1 MLGGTESRGGSR
13 GRRGEVMRRITPAR
27 AALVI
32 AAAATLVLAATAAA
46 HTDSPARVEAKK
58 PIVIGAVVDLTKS
71 MAPFD
76 KPALLAA
83 QLQIKAINRKGGVG
97 PKHRPLKLVYLN
109 DQLDAAQTK
118 QDAVSMVAKKVD
130 IGWVTCDVNYA
141 SPAAQTFLNAGK
153 LTIAPCLGTDEL
165 SPLRFGTKGK
175 LGFSYGNAAQD
186 EGAAVAE
193 YAYKVKHWHSA
204 DVVTDNLLRYFQDV
218 CKAFTVRFTQLGGKV
233 VAQEHFTQFKNQI
246 NSVVSRVN
254 NEKSDV
260 IAFCTSFGVD
270 QPAFVSGLRSLNNQT
285 PIINGWASDGAYW
298 WPKSPEVT
306 NFYYLTY
313 ASVYGDDPSAQVRA
327 FEGQMKKA
335 GHPAQTGGFLGG
347 AAAIDGIVTALKR
360 DGGSTNGAAL
370 GAQMVKFKKVPTLS
384 GNVSFSA
391 GLHTVFGRAY
401 RVIEIENNHGK
412 FVKLQT
418 ASSPANIGR

>member
-1 MLGGTESRGGSR
+1 MSRSTR
-13 GRRGEVMRRITPAR
+13 AR
-27 AALVI
+27 LALVVV
-32 AAAATLVLAATAAA
+32 AVCAGLLAATAAA
-46 HTDSPARVEAKK
+46 RTDTAAAKK

-76 KPALLAA
+76 APALLAA
-83 QLQIKAINRKGGVG
+83 QLEIKKINAHGGVNG
-97 PKHRPLKLVYLN
+97 RPLKIVALN
-109 DQLDAAQTK
+109 DQLDPSKTK
-118 QDAVSMVAKKVD
+118 QFALQMLQKKVD

-141 SPAAQTFLNAGK
+141 APAAQAFLKAGK

-165 SPLRFGTKGK
+165 SPIAFGKIGK
-175 LGFSYGNAAQD
+175 LGFSFGNAAQD
-186 EGAAVAE
+186 EGAAAAE
-193 YAYKVKHWHSA
+193 YSYKVKHWKSA
-204 DVVTDNLLRYFQDV
+204 VVVTDDLLRYFQDV
-218 CKAFTVRFTQLGGKV
+218 CKAFTVRFQQLGGKI

-285 PIINGWASDGAYW
+285 PIINGWASDGSYW
-298 WPKSPEVT
+298 WPKSPQVT

-313 ASVYGDDPSAQVRA
+313 ASVYGDDPSKAVRS
-327 FEGQMKKA
+327 FEAEMKKA

-347 AAAIDGIVTALKR
+347 AAAVDGIAYAIKKA
-360 DGGSTNGAAL
+360 GGSTNGAKLASI
-370 GAQMVKFKKVPTLS
+370 MVKFHKVKTLS
-384 GNVSFSA
+384 GDVSFSPK
-391 GLHTVFGRAY
+391 LHTVFGRAY
-401 RVIEIENNHGK
+401 RVIEVQDNKAK
-412 FVKLQT
+412 FLKLQT

>member
-1 MLGGTESRGGSR
+1 M
-13 GRRGEVMRRITPAR
+13 VRRIAL
-27 AALVI
+27 AAVAV
-32 AAAATLVLAATAAA
+32 AAGVLAATAAA
-46 HTDSPARVEAKK
+46 HTDRAAAGK

-76 KPALLAA
+76 APALLAA
-83 QLQIKAINRKGGVG
+83 QLEIKKVNAKGGVNG
-97 PKHRPLKLVYLN
+97 RPLKMVFLN
-109 DQLDAAQTK
+109 DQLDPAKTK
-118 QDAVSMVAKKVD
+118 QFALQMIQKKVD

-141 SPAAQTFLNAGK
+141 SPAASAFLKAGK
-153 LTIAPCLGTDEL
+153 LTVAPCLGTDEL
-165 SPLRFGTKGK
+165 SPIAFGAIGK
-175 LGFSYGNAAQD
+175 NGFSFGNAAQD
-186 EGAAVAE
+186 EGAAAAE
-193 YAYKVKHWHSA
+193 YSFKVKHWKTA
-204 DVVTDNLLRYFQDV
+204 VVVTDDLLRYFQDV

-285 PIINGWASDGAYW
+285 PIINGWASDGSYW
-298 WPKSPEVT
+298 WPKSPPVT
-306 NFYYLTY
+306 NFFYLTY
-313 ASVYGDDPSAQVRA
+313 ASVYGDDPSPQVRA
-327 FEGQMKKA
+327 FEAQMKKA

-360 DGGSTNGAAL
+360 DHGNTNGSAL
-370 GAQMVKFKKVPTLS
+370 AAQMVKFHKVPTLS

-391 GLHTVFGRAY
+391 KLHTVFGRSY
-401 RVIEIENNHGK
+401 RVIEIENNKAKYVGSI
-412 FVKLQT
+412 T

>member
-1 MLGGTESRGGSR
+1 MSRSTR
-13 GRRGEVMRRITPAR
+13 AR

-32 AAAATLVLAATAAA
+32 VAVAACALAATAAA
-46 HTDSPARVEAKK
+46 HTSSAAKGA
-58 PIVIGAVVDLTKS
+58 PIVIGAVIDTTKS

-76 KPALLAA
+76 APALLAA
-83 QLQIKAINRKGGVG
+83 QLEIKKVNAAGGVNG
-97 PKHRPLKLVYLN
+97 RPLKMIYLN
-109 DQLDAAQTK
+109 DQLDPAKTK
-118 QDAVSMVAKKVD
+118 QYALQMLQKKVD

-141 SPAAQTFLNAGK
+141 SPAASQFLKAGK
-153 LTIAPCLGTDEL
+153 LTVAPCLGTDEL
-165 SPLRFGTKGK
+165 SPIAFGKIGN

-186 EGAAVAE
+186 EGAAAAE
-193 YAYKVKHWHSA
+193 FSYNVKHWKTA
-204 DVVTDNLLRYFQDV
+204 VVVTDDLLRYFQDV
-218 CKAFTVRFTQLGGKV
+218 CKAFTVRFQQLGGKI

-270 QPAFVSGLRSLNNQT
+270 QPAFVSGLRSLNNET
-285 PIINGWASDGAYW
+285 PIINGWASDGNYW

-306 NFYYLTY
+306 NFWYLTY
-313 ASVYGDDPSAQVRA
+313 ASVYGDDPSPQVRA
-327 FEGQMKKA
+327 FEGEMKKA

-360 DGGSTNGAAL
+360 DGGNTSGAAL
-370 GAQMVKFKKVPTLS
+370 AAQMVKFKKVPTLS
-384 GNVSFSA
+384 GNVSFSSK
-391 GLHTVFGRAY
+391 LHTVFGRAY
-401 RVIEIENNHGK
+401 RVIEIENNHAQ

>member
-1 MLGGTESRGGSR
+1 MSRSTR
-13 GRRGEVMRRITPAR
+13 ARI
-27 AALVI
+27 ALVVV
-32 AAAATLVLAATAAA
+32 AVCAGLLAATAAA
-46 HTDSPARVEAKK
+46 HTDGKAAGK
-58 PIVIGAVVDLTKS
+58 PIVIGAVVDLTKG

-76 KPALLAA
+76 APALLAA
-83 QLQIKAINRKGGVG
+83 QLEIKKINAKGGVNG
-97 PKHRPLKLVYLN
+97 RPLKIVYLN
-109 DQLDAAQTK
+109 DQLDPAKTK
-118 QDAVSMVAKKVD
+118 QFAQQMVQKKVD

-141 SPAAQTFLNAGK
+141 APAAQTFLAAGK

-165 SPLRFGTKGK
+165 SPLRFGKIGR
-175 LGFSYGNAAQD
+175 LGFSFGNAAQD
-186 EGAAVAE
+186 EGAAAAE
-193 YAYKVKHWHSA
+193 FAYKTQHYKSA
-204 DVVTDNLLRYFQDV
+204 VVVTDDLLRYFQDV
-218 CKAFTVRFTQLGGKV
+218 CKAFTVRFQQLGGKI

-298 WPKSPEVT
+298 WPKSPPVT

-313 ASVYGDDPSAQVRA
+313 GSVYGDDPSAQVRA
-327 FEGQMKKA
+327 FETLMKKA

-347 AAAIDGIVTALKR
+347 AAAIDGIVTAITR
-360 DGGSTNGAAL
+360 AHGSTSGAAL
-370 GAQMVKFKKVPTLS
+370 ATQMEKFHNVSTLS
-384 GNVSFSA
+384 GNVSFSKR
-391 GLHTVFGRAY
+391 LHSVFGRAY
-401 RVIEIENNHGK
+401 RVIEIQNNKAK

>member
-1 MLGGTESRGGSR
+1 MSRSTRGLQASAAEPPTR
-13 GRRGEVMRRITPAR
+13 GRKPRARI
-27 AALVI
+27 ALVI
-32 AAAATLVLAATAAA
+32 VAVAACALAATAAA
-46 HTDSPARVEAKK
+46 HTSSSAAGK

-76 KPALLAA
+76 APALLAA
-83 QLQIKAINRKGGVG
+83 QLEIKKVNAHGGVNG
-97 PKHRPLKLVYLN
+97 RPLKLISLN
-109 DQLDAAQTK
+109 DQLDPTKTK
-118 QDAVSMVAKKVD
+118 QFALQMLQKKVD

-141 SPAAQTFLNAGK
+141 APAASAFLGAGK

-165 SPLRFGTKGK
+165 SPIAFGAKGK

-193 YAYKVKHWHSA
+193 YSYKVKHWKTA
-204 DVVTDNLLRYFQDV
+204 VVVTDDLLRYFQDV
-218 CKAFTVRFTQLGGKV
+218 CKAFTVRFQQLGGKI

-270 QPAFVSGLRSLNNQT
+270 QPAFVSGLRSLNNNT
-285 PIINGWASDGAYW
+285 PIINGWASDGSYW

-306 NFYYLTY
+306 NFWYLTY
-313 ASVYGDDPSAQVRA
+313 ASVFGDDPNPKVRA
-327 FEGQMKKA
+327 FEALMKKA

-360 DGGSTNGAAL
+360 DHGNTSGAAL
-370 GAQMVKFKKVPTLS
+370 AAQMVKFKKVPTLS

-391 GLHTVFGRAY
+391 KLHTVFGRSY
-401 RVIEIENNHGK
+401 RVIEIENNSAKYVGSI
-412 FVKLQT
+412 T

>member
-1 MLGGTESRGGSR
+1 MSRTTR
-13 GRRGEVMRRITPAR
+13 ARI
-27 AALVI
+27 ALVGVAV
-32 AAAATLVLAATAAA
+32 AACALAATAAA
-46 HTDSPARVEAKK
+46 HTSSASKA
-58 PIVIGAVVDLTKS
+58 PIVIGAVIDTTKS

-76 KPALLAA
+76 APALLAA
-83 QLQIKAINRKGGVG
+83 QLEIKKVNAAGGVNG
-97 PKHRPLKLVYLN
+97 RPLKMIYLN
-109 DQLDAAQTK
+109 DQLDPAKTK
-118 QDAVSMVAKKVD
+118 QYALQMLQKKVD

-141 SPAAQTFLNAGK
+141 SPAASQFLKAGK
-153 LTIAPCLGTDEL
+153 LTVAPCLGTDEL
-165 SPLRFGTKGK
+165 SPIAFGKIGK

-186 EGAAVAE
+186 EGAAAAE
-193 YAYKVKHWHSA
+193 FSYKVKHWKTA
-204 DVVTDNLLRYFQDV
+204 VVVTDDLLRYFQDV
-218 CKAFTVRFTQLGGKV
+218 CKAFTVRFQQLGGKI

-254 NEKSDV
+254 NEKSDT

-285 PIINGWASDGAYW
+285 PIINGWASDGNYW
-298 WPKSPEVT
+298 WPKSPQVT
-306 NFYYLTY
+306 NFFYLTY

-327 FEGQMKKA
+327 FEAKMKAA

-360 DGGSTNGAAL
+360 DHGNTSGAAL
-370 GAQMVKFKKVPTLS
+370 AAQMVKFHKVPTLS

-391 GLHTVFGRAY
+391 KLHTVFGRAY
-401 RVIEIENNHGK
+401 RVIEVENNHGK